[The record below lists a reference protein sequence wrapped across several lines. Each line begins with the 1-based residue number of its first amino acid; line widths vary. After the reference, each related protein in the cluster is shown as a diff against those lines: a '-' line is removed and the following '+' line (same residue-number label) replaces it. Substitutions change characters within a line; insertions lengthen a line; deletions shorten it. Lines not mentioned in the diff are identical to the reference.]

1 MNILLASALLIL
13 GFIILIKGADY
24 LVEGASDVA
33 KRMHLSDMII
43 GLTVVSLGTSAPE
56 LVVNLDAAWRGENAM
71 ILGNIIG
78 SNIYNT
84 CLILGTAGVIYPLTV
99 KRATMRNEFPFAF
112 LVVVL
117 LFFLANDQFLGSPI
131 SSLSRIDGAIFFVL
145 FLFFMFYLFRSSKT
159 ENMNNKESEETQT
172 KQVSVWL
179 SLIMIIGGIAG
190 LIFGGKLVLDN
201 AVLIAEDF
209 GMSKRVIGLTVIA
222 IGTSLPELATSVVA
236 ATKKNSEIAI
246 GNVIG
251 SNILNILLVLG
262 FSAMVSPNVIEYD
275 VASNVDLYFLM
286 LATAMLFIFLFVGTK
301 GKDIALD
308 DGGAQKIYTIDK
320 WQAATLLIM
329 VISYTIYLLV

>member
-1 MNILLASALLIL
+1 
-13 GFIILIKGADY
+13 
-24 LVEGASDVA
+24 
-33 KRMHLSDMII
+33 
-43 GLTVVSLGTSAPE
+43 
-56 LVVNLDAAWRGENAM
+56 
-71 ILGNIIG
+71 
-78 SNIYNT
+78 
-84 CLILGTAGVIYPLTV
+84 
-99 KRATMRNEFPFAF
+99 
-112 LVVVL
+112 
-117 LFFLANDQFLGSPI
+117 
-131 SSLSRIDGAIFFVL
+131 
-145 FLFFMFYLFRSSKT
+145 
-159 ENMNNKESEETQT
+159 
-172 KQVSVWL
+172 
-179 SLIMIIGGIAG
+179 MIIGGIAG

-251 SNILNILLVLG
+251 SNILNVLLVLG

-275 VASNVDLYFLM
+275 IASNIDLYFLM
-286 LATAMLFIFLFVGTK
+286 LATALLFIFLFIGTK

-308 DGGAQKIYTIDK
+308 NGGAQKIYIIDK

>member
-1 MNILLASALLIL
+1 MNLLLASALLIL

-24 LVEGASDVA
+24 LVEGASDIA
-33 KRMHLSDMII
+33 KRMHLSDMVI

-112 LVVVL
+112 LVVFL
-117 LFFLANDQFLGSPI
+117 LFFLANDHFWGSPI

-159 ENMNNKESEETQT
+159 ENNNIQLSEQTPT
-172 KQVSVWL
+172 KQISVWL
-179 SLIMIIGGIAG
+179 SIIMITGGIAG

-251 SNILNILLVLG
+251 SNILNVLLVLG

-275 VASNVDLYFLM
+275 VASNIDLYFLM
-286 LATAMLFIFLFVGTK
+286 LATAMLFVFLFVGTK
-301 GKDIALD
+301 GKDIASENEET
-308 DGGAQKIYTIDK
+308 QKVYTIDK
-320 WQAATLLIM
+320 WQAAILLTM
-329 VISYTIYLLV
+329 VISYTVFLLM

>member
-1 MNILLASALLIL
+1 MNLLLASALLIL

-159 ENMNNKESEETQT
+159 ENMNNK
-172 KQVSVWL
+172 
-179 SLIMIIGGIAG
+179 
-190 LIFGGKLVLDN
+190 
-201 AVLIAEDF
+201 
-209 GMSKRVIGLTVIA
+209 
-222 IGTSLPELATSVVA
+222 
-236 ATKKNSEIAI
+236 
-246 GNVIG
+246 
-251 SNILNILLVLG
+251 
-262 FSAMVSPNVIEYD
+262 
-275 VASNVDLYFLM
+275 
-286 LATAMLFIFLFVGTK
+286 
-301 GKDIALD
+301 
-308 DGGAQKIYTIDK
+308 
-320 WQAATLLIM
+320 
-329 VISYTIYLLV
+329 